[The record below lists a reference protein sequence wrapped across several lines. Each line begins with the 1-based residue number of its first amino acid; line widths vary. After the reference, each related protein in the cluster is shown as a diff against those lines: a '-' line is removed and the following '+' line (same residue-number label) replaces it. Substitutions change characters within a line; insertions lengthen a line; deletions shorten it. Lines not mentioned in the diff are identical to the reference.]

1 MKTKIT
7 LLATL
12 LCLVMNANNITVSN
26 ISLEN
31 LNEPD
36 WVQVEF
42 DLSWENSW
50 RLSAGPSNW
59 DAAWVFIKYR
69 VNSGN
74 WAHAQL
80 NTSGFVA
87 ASGSTIDVSSD
98 GTGAF
103 VYRDSD
109 GSGDLNL
116 QNMRLRWD
124 YGGSVDTNDII
135 DIQVFAIEMVYVPEG
150 ISVNWIVVSVF

>member
-1 MKTKIT
+1 LMKIIVTFF
-7 LLATL
+7 LASLFYFTSY
-12 LCLVMNANNITVSN
+12 ANNITVSN
-26 ISLEN
+26 IPLEN
-31 LNEPD
+31 LNAPN

-69 VNSGN
+69 VNSGE
-74 WAHAQL
+74 WMHAQL
-80 NTSGFVA
+80 SQTDFVA
-87 ASGSTIDVSSD
+87 AAGSTMDVSSD
-98 GTGAF
+98 GVGAF

-124 YGGSVDTNDII
+124 YGSIGNNDII
-135 DIQVFAIEMVYVPEG
+135 DV
-150 ISVNWIVVSVF
+150 